1 MSFGV
6 HIELNTEAPWANGW
20 CAYYAIVTNT
30 GSAPEEAFELEH
42 EFFGPDGG
50 QLSRSGLGGASELAP
65 GSQHTTQEYN
75 VMPLVP
81 GTHKLRVSVWQDGN
95 SVADHVHEFQV
106 Q

>member
-6 HIELNTEAPWANGW
+6 HIELTTERPYAESW

-30 GSAPEEAFELEH
+30 GSAPEEAFEVQH

-50 QLSRSGLGGASELAP
+50 HLSSSGLGGASELAP
-65 GSQHTTQEYN
+65 GSQYRTNEYN
-75 VMPLVP
+75 VMPLVA

-95 SVADHVHEFQV
+95 SVADHVHEFHV